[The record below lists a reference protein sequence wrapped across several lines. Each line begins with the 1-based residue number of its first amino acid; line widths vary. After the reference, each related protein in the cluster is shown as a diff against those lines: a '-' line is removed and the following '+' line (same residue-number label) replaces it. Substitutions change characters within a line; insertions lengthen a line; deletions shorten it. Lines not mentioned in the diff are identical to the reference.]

1 MLYEPGTTLNAVDA
15 MDDRRRAVGVHEE
28 IKGVVS
34 AARELSLAAINSMLV
49 ARRAGADVR
58 GFGLASTG
66 LRGFSSKL
74 QARMDVLAL
83 DMADLIRDVA
93 SLTGETRPRLADAL
107 ARVDRVLARSAKIE
121 AVYGGRFSAQPGQ
134 AGVAIDCSIELIR
147 YRLFNAW
154 SIAA

>member
-15 MDDRRRAVGVHEE
+15 MDDR
-28 IKGVVS
+28 
-34 AARELSLAAINSMLV
+34 
-49 ARRAGADVR
+49 
-58 GFGLASTG
+58 
-66 LRGFSSKL
+66 
-74 QARMDVLAL
+74 
-83 DMADLIRDVA
+83 
-93 SLTGETRPRLADAL
+93 RPRLADAL